1 MCALPIMYLFLTV
14 WVSGAKKGWC
24 VILSLPQLRC
34 KCIYYAASWNLF
46 VTKSYVTFFFHWVLL
61 FPGKG
66 RYLHCFHECHARA
79 AHSPGAF
86 IVTELLE
93 GHYYPLCVWQNLSSE
108 LVHSDS
114 VTCPTLHK
122 FLCHNKALSLGH
134 PRLSIWKNQQFKES
148 SVQTNQLLKTPNSLL
163 NCFLGLPNVY
173 SYHMTPWIKLRMILN
188 KDQVY

>member
-1 MCALPIMYLFLTV
+1 MQVNLLCSKLKPFCHKKLTFF
-14 WVSGAKKGWC
+14 S
-24 VILSLPQLRC
+24 LSFT
-34 KCIYYAASWNLF
+34 ASW
-46 VTKSYVTFFFHWVLL
+46 
-61 FPGKG
+61 KG
-66 RYLHCFHECHARA
+66 EIHCFHECHARA

-86 IVTELLE
+86 IITELLE

-114 VTCPTLHK
+114 VTFPALHK

-134 PRLSIWKNQQFKES
+134 PRLSVWKNQQFKDS

-163 NCFLGLPNVY
+163 NCFLGLPKVC